1 MSSHCQFAKHW
12 TNKTYCWNPQQ
23 SSSWGQ
29 KKTLY
34 SGRSRHYTVQQQQQ
48 QQQEKTLHDNWCCFP
63 PSSSRSSSLD
73 NHHQL
78 GKLTIVNVQ
87 LNDALSASETSSEEY
102 WMSWCVKY
110 FWSTWL
116 QKSLIHN
123 STVESTV
130 LSNWGWKFQLISS
143 GEFHPAPAPAQN
155 QRMKVLT
162 SPDAFALFCWT
173 IDFWPTTFYLQGRTL
188 NKIPI

>member
-1 MSSHCQFAKHW
+1 MRRRRRHCMTIGVVF
-12 TNKTYCWNPQQ
+12 PQELL
-23 SSSWGQ
+23 
-29 KKTLY
+29 TI
-34 SGRSRHYTVQQQQQ
+34 VFP
-48 QQQEKTLHDNWCCFP
+48 QESAVAN
-63 PSSSRSSSLD
+63 

-143 GEFHPAPAPAQN
+143 GEFHPAPAQN

-173 IDFWPTTFYLQGRTL
+173 IDFWPATFYLQGWTM
-188 NKIPI
+188 NKTRQQ